1 VIDVIRVVIAD
12 DHPIVRQGL
21 RQVIEKDAG
30 LQVVAEVGD
39 GQAALEQI
47 KATRPRVAILDIDM
61 PMMSGF
67 EVARALTKLPLA
79 VEIIFLTVHCEEEFF
94 NEALELG
101 AKGYVLKDSSV
112 TDIAACIR
120 AVAAGQNYVSPALTA
135 YLVQQRRSAAPRPRS
150 AIGALTP
157 TERQVL
163 KLIAE
168 YKTSK
173 QIAAALFISPHTVQ
187 THRKNICV
195 KLELEGNHA
204 LMRFALEHKSQL

>member
-1 VIDVIRVVIAD
+1 MTTPIRLVIAD

-30 LQVVAEVGD
+30 LQVVAEAGN

-47 KATRPRVAILDIDM
+47 KAMQPRVAVLDIDM
-61 PMMSGF
+61 PIMSGF
-67 EVARALTKLPLA
+67 EVARALAKLPLA

-94 NEALELG
+94 NAALELG
-101 AKGYVLKDSSV
+101 ARGYVLKDSSV

-120 AVAAGQNYVSPALTA
+120 AVAAGQNYVSPALTS
-135 YLVQQRRSAAPRPRS
+135 YLFRQRPTSRRQSG
-150 AIGALTP
+150 IDALTP

-163 KLIAE
+163 KLVAE

-204 LMRFALEHKSQL
+204 LMRFALEHQSQL